1 MSLYAIGD
9 LHFSTSVQ
17 KPMNIFGD
25 KWYKHEEKIIN
36 SWKNNVKDE
45 DVVLVLGDTSW
56 GINLNEAKPDLDI
69 ISNLPGNKIFIKGNH
84 DYWWTTL
91 SSMRKFLEE
100 NNFKNIDFIY
110 NNSYEYE
117 GKIIVGSRGWAQGED
132 EESKKILKRE
142 AIRLELSI
150 KDGIERFGE
159 DKEIIAFMHYPP
171 ISYHDIEKNI
181 MNDFIKIL
189 KKYDIKRCYYGHLH
203 SQAIKE
209 AVEGNHYGIEFNLV
223 SADGLDF
230 KLKEI

>member
-91 SSMRKFLEE
+91 AKMREFLQENKFE
-100 NNFKNIDFIY
+100 NIDFLY
-110 NNSYEYE
+110 NNSYLFED
-117 GKIIVGSRGWAQGED
+117 KIIAGTRGWALNDTENSNKMNHR
-132 EESKKILKRE
+132 EEERLK
-142 AIRLELSI
+142 LSLQSGV
-150 KDGIERFGE
+150 DNFG
-159 DKEIIAFMHYPP
+159 DKEIICIMHYPP
-171 ISYHDIEKNI
+171 TSNYVQI
-181 MNDFIKIL
+181 MKQYNVKTCL
-189 KKYDIKRCYYGHLH
+189 YGHLH
-203 SQAIKE
+203 GESHKE
-209 AVEGNHYGIEFNLV
+209 AFEGIIDGINFKLV
-223 SADGLDF
+223 SSDYLDF
-230 KLKEI
+230 KLYKLE